1 MVLVFLIPTD
11 DIGARK
17 NNNKVNFAA
26 LIHLLPLPQGGAMS
40 N

>member
-1 MVLVFLIPTD
+1 MVSVFLIPTD
-11 DIGARK
+11 DIGMRK
-17 NNNKVNFAA
+17 NKNKINFTA